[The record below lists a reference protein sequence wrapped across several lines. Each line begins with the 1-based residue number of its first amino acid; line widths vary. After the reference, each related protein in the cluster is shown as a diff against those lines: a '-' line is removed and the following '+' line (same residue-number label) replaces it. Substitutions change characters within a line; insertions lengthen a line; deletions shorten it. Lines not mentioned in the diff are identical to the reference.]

1 MSSVN
6 ERAGKYAR
14 YKLTDLIYNFLKAIP
29 IAIKAEIGPIPKR
42 KQCSSWMIY
51 GISGSHSESF
61 ERLIF
66 PRDFIND
73 VYMKNKFN
81 NKILPEETELRI
93 VLEEIGISKAFEI
106 PDLPRDIPPIKN
118 NIIISDLCSKLV
130 SNWLD
135 LENPFLFE
143 EPAMSNLIEDFL
155 DAVLDGKLILR
166 KRLAI
171 EGLDGECLPATICNG
186 IIIRRISKEELWEL
200 GDHTNI
206 QNNLIYLHQYYPSD
220 KWNILDVKLS
230 QDGAKPSMEMYE
242 LVDALLVL
250 LRLSASGGLK
260 LFDLG
265 LKFNYGSPGTIRSHL
280 FPMNI
285 MGSGK
290 AYSLDAI
297 LIERLQN
304 YWPQIRSIM
313 ESKSHFLRLPA
324 RRLLDGGLRK
334 EQSDAILDYSIGLES
349 LLTNETSSELSYRLA
364 LRGATI
370 LSWNG
375 RNKKEYYENLI
386 KFYKIRS
393 SIVHGSYISEKRK
406 KELKDAYEN
415 GERYLREIF
424 WWFLTERFI
433 DPKKGIKE
441 GTDIV
446 DNRILNTDCSM
457 DA

>member
-1 MSSVN
+1 M
-6 ERAGKYAR
+6 
-14 YKLTDLIYNFLKAIP
+14 
-29 IAIKAEIGPIPKR
+29 
-42 KQCSSWMIY
+42 
-51 GISGSHSESF
+51 
-61 ERLIF
+61 
-66 PRDFIND
+66 
-73 VYMKNKFN
+73 
-81 NKILPEETELRI
+81 
-93 VLEEIGISKAFEI
+93 
-106 PDLPRDIPPIKN
+106 
-118 NIIISDLCSKLV
+118 
-130 SNWLD
+130 
-135 LENPFLFE
+135 
-143 EPAMSNLIEDFL
+143 
-155 DAVLDGKLILR
+155 
-166 KRLAI
+166 
-171 EGLDGECLPATICNG
+171 PATICNG